1 MWILIIS
8 FLLLISYLYMVTKIN
23 KELPPSIS
31 EGYYV
36 LINKSKRLEPLFFF
50 FMCGIGLTFL
60 IYGLDKF
67 GELPYSFLIFLA
79 GAGLCFVGTASQ
91 FKEDFVRKVHVV
103 AALICGISITLW
115 TGIHGSPFI
124 FVSFLTIFALIFYLD
139 KRRFVLWLELL
150 AFANAY
156 AQFYFLHNYFTQ

>member
-1 MWILIIS
+1 MLLLIS
-8 FLLLISYLYMVTKIN
+8 FLLFIGYLYYVSKIH

-31 EGYYV
+31 DGYYV
-36 LINKSKRLEPLFFF
+36 LINKSKRLEPLFFIF
-50 FMCGIGLTFL
+50 ICGIGLTFL

-91 FKEDFVRKVHVV
+91 FKEDFVKKVHVG

-115 TGIHGSPFI
+115 TAIHGSPFI

-139 KRRFVLWLELL
+139 KRRFILWVELL

-156 AQFYFLHNYFTQ
+156 AQFYLLHNYFTQ